1 MTVDHMTN
9 VSLAHLKFLHQA
21 PDFAP
26 GVHLCIQFPMIYFSR
41 HLPTDSLW
49 GRQRVWVEQNRG
61 GGMGVHVR
69 ISTRA
74 TPG

>member
-26 GVHLCIQFPMIYFSR
+26 GVHLCIQFPVILFQ
-41 HLPTDSLW
+41 PTPPYRFTVMEATCV
-49 GRQRVWVEQNRG
+49 GRAE
-61 GGMGVHVR
+61 
-69 ISTRA
+69 
-74 TPG
+74 